1 MILDCR
7 KPVLIL
13 EGRGDKIAVPELV
26 RNLAYAHKV
35 FDLAIVPHP
44 IMRQNIPKL
53 RKSGQLERFVQ
64 YGLMR
69 DGDSLLVLLDCDELC
84 ARDEVLAFTERVRQL
99 HITKKAGFAFFTSE
113 YESFFISCLDLIAE
127 RYPDYGW
134 NLDDWNIEGD
144 HEQIVG
150 AKEYISDRMKTGR
163 SYKPTRDQVKFT
175 SALDFNRLRKKSRSF
190 RHLESTLLWLS
201 GRTDD
206 DGLVYPLPVD

>member
-13 EGRGDKIAVPELV
+13 EGPGDKIAVPKLV
-26 RNLAYAHKV
+26 RDLAYEHEV
-35 FDLAIVPHP
+35 FDLVIVPHP
-44 IMRQNIPKL
+44 IMHQNIPRL
-53 RKSGQLERFVQ
+53 RTSGELERFVQ

-69 DGDSLLVLLDCDELC
+69 DGDSLLVLLDCDDLC
-84 ARDEVLAFTERVRQL
+84 AKDEVHAFTERIHKQSP
-99 HITKKAGFAFFTSE
+99 TKKIGFAFFKSE
-113 YESFFISCLDLIAE
+113 YESLFVFCLDLIAE
-127 RYPDYGW
+127 RYPEYEW
-134 NLDDWNIEGD
+134 NLDDWNINDD
-144 HEQIVG
+144 HEEIVG
-150 AKEYISDRMKTGR
+150 AKGYISDHMKINK